1 MNRINIAIDGP
12 AGAGKS
18 TIAKCVAEELG
29 ILHLDTGAMYRA
41 MALKAITCGADPND
55 KQRVEIL
62 LPDTKIDI
70 RYIADKQ
77 RVILDGEDVTDR
89 LRTPEVSKGASDIAV
104 IPAVRIKMVEVQRQ
118 IASQNDAVI
127 DGRDIG
133 SYVLPGAPFKFF
145 VTAAARKRAERRM
158 KELILSGSLG
168 NKTEENIYEEIISR
182 DKTDSTREFAPLIR
196 PEDSILI
203 DTTELSISEAVL
215 LVLDHIKTHGRK
227 V

>member
-133 SYVLPGAPFKFF
+133 SYVLPDAPFKFF

-168 NKTEENIYEEIISR
+168 NKTEEDIYEEIISR
-182 DKTDSTREFAPLIR
+182 DRTDSTREFAPLIR
-196 PEDSILI
+196 PGDSILI
-203 DTTELSISEAVL
+203 DTTELTISEAVL